1 MPTVTVEDGSNVVNA
16 NSFAS
21 VATLNSY
28 ATDRGLAIPA
38 TTTDKEIALILAA
51 EYLEARRSEYLG
63 EKTNDDQALQWPRS
77 GVLIDGIE
85 LADDAIPV
93 ELVKAQCQ
101 LVAEIHKGTPLYPRP
116 RTTAGEGFITQKT
129 VGPLTKRFNGVG
141 AGSISSTKPIKIAS
155 VEAFLKPLMGC
166 SSLKTVRV

>member
-1 MPTVTVEDGSNVVNA
+1 MPTVIVEDGSNVSNA
-16 NSFAS
+16 NSFVS
-21 VATLNSY
+21 VVTLNNY
-28 ATDRGLAIPA
+28 AADRGLAIPA

-51 EYLEARRSEYLG
+51 EYLEVRRAEYQG
-63 EKTNDDQALQWPRS
+63 EKTNEDQTMQWPRS

-85 LADDAIPV
+85 LADDAIPA

-101 LVAEIHKGTPLYPRP
+101 LVAEIHRGTPLYPRP
-116 RTTAGEGFITQKT
+116 RTTAGEGFVTEKT

-141 AGSISSTKPIKIAS
+141 AGSISSTKPIRIAA
-155 VEAFLKPLMGC
+155 VESILRPLMGC